1 MIKNIHFELI
11 IDVRQSWVQLII
23 VLSEMLSGFKI
34 VGIGD
39 LILNFKHRFYDNI
52 QRDNINYDWNYHL
65 GQLQGG
71 IIIIENL
78 QSPIINSYWIDQHD
92 QLWEKHHHLV
102 RENRVDST

>member
-52 QRDNINYDWNYHL
+52 QRDNINYD
-65 GQLQGG
+65 
-71 IIIIENL
+71 
-78 QSPIINSYWIDQHD
+78 
-92 QLWEKHHHLV
+92 
-102 RENRVDST
+102 